1 MFFAATAAS
10 GGTGAPE
17 VTYVSTCACTLR
29 INASTSTPVTSG
41 VSTIVPFSM
50 SAAPVVSSDFTLKR
64 R

>member
-17 VTYVSTCACTLR
+17 VTYVSTCAWTLR

-41 VSTIVPFSM
+41 VSTMVPFNI